1 MNYKLKF
8 WIWVASCI
16 LLASC
21 SDNPEDAP
29 TLFEALPTSH
39 TGIDF
44 QNTLTNSEEFN
55 IFNYRNFYN
64 GGGVAIGD
72 INNDNLPDLYV
83 IANQG
88 PNKLYLNKGDRNGEP
103 FTFEDITDQAGV
115 AGTKSW
121 STGATFADVNGDG
134 LLDLYVCNAGR
145 SAERSNEL
153 FINQGKGP
161 NGLPVFRESAKEYGL
176 AEEGYSIHAAF
187 FDYDR
192 DGDLDMFL
200 LNNSFTPVG
209 QLAYAN
215 LRARRD
221 KDGGQKLFRN
231 DGGHFTDVSEAAG
244 IYGSIIGFGL
254 GITIGDVNND
264 NWLDIYISNDFYEHD
279 YLYINDRK
287 GGFTESLKSAMGHTS
302 LSSMGADIADLNNDG
317 KLDIYVTDM
326 LPATDRRLKL
336 TSTFEGHD
344 LLKLKESRDFHFQYM
359 QNSLQLN
366 QSGGPDGKTW
376 FSEIA
381 RFTGTHATDWSWGA
395 LIFDMDSDGEKD
407 IFVANAINRDLT
419 NQDFMAFLADPANIA
434 EASRTR
440 SFDYRKFIDQMPTE
454 PLANYAFKNNGN
466 LAFANKAAD
475 WGLAKPSFSNG
486 AAYGDL
492 DNDGDLDLVV
502 NNVNS
507 PLSVYRNN
515 SSKQPDFHYIKFRLT
530 GEKQNRNA
538 IGAVVYVHQGNRTQ
552 MLQQMPN
559 RGFQSSVDLQ
569 LVFGL
574 GKNPK
579 VDSVTV
585 LWPNDRQQI
594 LRGLRADSTYVLIQQ
609 SATQLWTPA
618 PSKNQQLFTDVTA
631 SSGIDFVHL
640 EADYVDYNQNPLLKQ
655 MYSRLGPAL
664 AVGDVN
670 GDGLDDVYIGGAIG
684 QQAKLY
690 IQKKDGKFSDF
701 TPELFK
707 QETDV
712 EASDAVFFDTDN
724 DGDQDL
730 LVVSGS
736 NEFPDND
743 PTLVPRLYLNDGQG
757 TFTRSTAFPNLT
769 INASCVVV
777 ADYDKDGDVDV
788 FIGSRLKSG
797 QYGIDPPSYLLTNDG
812 TGTFK
817 NFTKRFIPQIGELGM
832 VTDACWADLDG
843 DTYPELVVVGD
854 WMPIT
859 IFSNKRKKL
868 ELQSPEVIKN
878 QEGKPMKTNGWWNT
892 IVAVDIDKDGD
903 LDLVA
908 GNLGL
913 NSNLKASQQTPVE
926 LYVKDFDASG
936 QVKQIITCPDES
948 GVPYPMLMKPD
959 LLRAMPS
966 LKKKFVLNK
975 EYAGKTLSEILSP
988 EQLAGAVQKKVY
1000 TGESAILRNDSRT
1013 AAATFTFLPF
1023 PRLAQLAPIYTIL
1036 PFDYDHDGRMDLALA
1051 GNNYDVLPELGRYD
1065 ALRGLI
1071 LRNGTRGFEVKNPT
1085 ETGLWANDQ
1094 VRVMK
1099 QLKQG
1104 QIVLGTNDSKVQVYR
1119 AR

>member
-1 MNYKLKF
+1 MSKGIRI
-8 WIWVASCI
+8 WIWI
-16 LLASC
+16 LLALVFLRC
-21 SDNPEDAP
+21 SKSPDSTP
-29 TLFEALPTSH
+29 TLFEDLPTSH
-39 TGIDF
+39 TGIAF

-88 PNKLYLNKGDRNGEP
+88 PNKLYLNKGN
-103 FTFEDITDQAGV
+103 FKFEDVTEQAGV

-153 FINQGKGP
+153 FINQGKGT

-176 AEEGYSIHAAF
+176 AEDGYSIHAAF

-215 LRARRD
+215 LRAQRD
-221 KDGGQKLFRN
+221 KDGGHKLFQN
-231 DGGHFTDVSEAAG
+231 EGGRFTDVSEAAG

-264 NWLDIYISNDFYEHD
+264 NWLDIYVSNDFYEHD

-287 GGFTESLKSAMGHTS
+287 GGFTESLKSSMGHTS
-302 LSSMGADIADLNNDG
+302 LSSMGADIADINNDG

-326 LPATDRRLKL
+326 LPASDRRLKL

-344 LLKLKESRDFHFQYM
+344 LMKLKEARDFHYQYM

-440 SFDYRKFIDQMPTE
+440 KFDYRKFIDNMPSE

-466 LAFANKAAD
+466 LSFANKAAD
-475 WGLAKPSFSNG
+475 WGLATPSFSNG

-515 SSKQPDFHYIKFRLT
+515 SSQQPDFHYLKFKLL
-530 GEKQNRNA
+530 GEQQNRNA
-538 IGAVVYVHQGNRTQ
+538 IGTVVYVHQGERTQ

-559 RGFQSSVDLQ
+559 RGFQSSMDLQ

-574 GKNPK
+574 GKKPK

-585 LWPNDRQQI
+585 LWPNDRQQV
-594 LRGLRADSTYVLIQQ
+594 LRGLRADSTYVLDQQ
-609 SATQLWTPA
+609 SANEIWTPTR
-618 PSKNQQLFTDVTA
+618 SQNKQLFNDITA
-631 SSGIDFVHL
+631 SSGLDFVHR
-640 EADYVDYNQNPLLKQ
+640 EADFVDYNQNPLLKQ
-655 MYSRLGPAL
+655 MYSRLGPAM

-670 GDGLDDVYIGGAIG
+670 GDGLDDVYLGGAIG
-684 QQAKLY
+684 QGGRLY
-690 IQKKDGKFSDF
+690 FQNKNGTFTDR
-701 TPELFK
+701 TPEILS
-707 QETDV
+707 QETNL
-712 EASDAVFFDTDN
+712 EASDAVFFDADK

-736 NEFPDND
+736 NEFRDND
-743 PTLVPRLYLNDGQG
+743 PTLVPRLYLNDGKG
-757 TFTRSTAFPNLT
+757 TFTRSTTFPNLT
-769 INASCVVV
+769 INASCVAV

-788 FIGSRLKSG
+788 FIGSRLKAG
-797 QYGIDPPSYLLTNDG
+797 QYGVDPPSYLLTNDG
-812 TGTFK
+812 TGSFK
-817 NFTKRFIPQIGELGM
+817 NFTRRYIPKIGELGM

-843 DTYPELVVVGD
+843 DTYPELIVVGD

-859 IFSNKRKKL
+859 IFSNKHNRL
-868 ELQSPEVIKN
+868 ELQSPEVVKN
-878 QEGKPMKTNGWWNT
+878 EKGEPMKTNGWWNT
-892 IVAVDIDKDGD
+892 VEAVDIDQDGD

-913 NSNLKASQQTPVE
+913 NSSLRASQQTPVE
-926 LYVKDFDASG
+926 LYVKDFDNNG
-936 QVKQIITCPDES
+936 QMKQIITCPDES

-975 EYAGKTLSEILSP
+975 EYAGKTLSEVLSP
-988 EQLAGAVQKKVY
+988 EQLAGAVHKKVF
-1000 TGESAILRNDSRT
+1000 TGESVILRNDSR
-1013 AAATFTFLPF
+1013 AAATAFTFLPL
-1023 PRLAQLAPIYTIL
+1023 PRLAQLAPIYAIL
-1036 PFDYDHDGRMDLALA
+1036 PFDYDHDGRMDLAIA

-1071 LRNGTRGFEVKNPT
+1071 LRNGPKGFEVKNPT

-1099 QLKQG
+1099 QLGQG
-1104 QIVLGTNDSKVQVYR
+1104 QIVLGTNNSKVQVYR
-1119 AR
+1119 AK